1 MSSAPV
7 CAESSTPP
15 GAKVCKAPIAMPRA
29 QHSAWRRWSHRPSSW
44 TCPSALSI
52 NRYGQDA
59 KILASNMPLVMA
71 KPARLLYSTSQVI
84 AVGSDV
90 MTGHA
95 MELLGLHFFSALP
108 EKGHLLLNCSHNP
121 FLVLLAYL
129 VACAAGFGT
138 LDMAER
144 VGHVEDPTA
153 RRQWRWRWL
162 GAGCLASGIWSTHY
176 ISILAFQAP
185 VAIHYEWI
193 MTLASLLI
201 ALAASLLAMQ
211 TLSHAHP
218 RSRQCL
224 VTSVWMGL
232 GIALMHYVG
241 MSAMRSQAQVYFDS
255 QLFMASVAIAI
266 GASLAALW
274 LSIYLRKSAGVFH
287 QLLKYAAS
295 LLLGAGILSM
305 HFTGMAAMQLVVPA
319 GADLLLPQDNHHIQL
334 GLSVAVI
341 TLLVIGS
348 SISAA
353 LADKKLQHKEH
364 DLRRVNALLSQL
376 DQARLSLAQV
386 AHYDALTNLINR
398 RGFNQ
403 IFAERLME
411 RSTSGGM
418 LAVMF
423 LDIDHFKRIND
434 SLGHD
439 AGDELL
445 KVIAGHIKSATRSH
459 DDVVARFGGDEFCI
473 LIGLHN
479 REEARHM
486 AQRIM
491 LKMKE
496 PIELAG
502 RRMVM
507 TTSIGISV
515 FPDDGKSCEELL
527 KNADLALYQSK
538 GAGRNSLHFFSSN
551 LKTRAT
557 LELQLEEE
565 LRHALRDG
573 SGLALNYQPI
583 YDLKSGR
590 VAKLE
595 ALVRWQHPQHGLL
608 SPDRFIGI
616 AEANGMIAELD
627 SWVMR
632 KACEDLAWLSG
643 HGCDELKIAVNCSAL
658 NLAREELADEI
669 ESILRAAGVPPQRLE
684 LEVTENALMGNI
696 SSTLQLLR
704 QIRSLGVSLS
714 IDDFGT
720 GYSSLAY
727 LKRLPL
733 NTLKIDRSF
742 ILDVPKSTQDME
754 IVQAIIVMAHT
765 LHLQVVTEGVETQ
778 QQYEFL
784 AQYDCDYIQGYLLSR
799 PVPLEELLPVLR
811 QLNQRRQSPSTAFNP
826 LIVQNS

>member
-1 MSSAPV
+1 
-7 CAESSTPP
+7 
-15 GAKVCKAPIAMPRA
+15 
-29 QHSAWRRWSHRPSSW
+29 
-44 TCPSALSI
+44 
-52 NRYGQDA
+52 
-59 KILASNMPLVMA
+59 
-71 KPARLLYSTSQVI
+71 
-84 AVGSDV
+84 
-90 MTGHA
+90 
-95 MELLGLHFFSALP
+95 MEWQGLHFVNGLP
-108 EKGHLLLNCSHNP
+108 DSGHLLLNCSHNP
-121 FLVLLAYL
+121 LLVMLAYL
-129 VACAAGFGT
+129 VACAASFAT

-144 VGHVEDPTA
+144 VGHVEKPA
-153 RRQWRWRWL
+153 QQRLWRWI
-162 GAGCLASGIWSTHY
+162 GTCCLAGGIWTMHF
-176 ISILAFQAP
+176 ISMLAFQAP
-185 VAIHYEWI
+185 IEVRYDLPT
-193 MTLASLLI
+193 TLASLLI
-201 ALAASLLAMQ
+201 ALFASFLAMHTLGRAELRASQ
-211 TLSHAHP
+211 TLRAA
-218 RSRQCL
+218 
-224 VTSVWMGL
+224 VFMGL
-232 GIALMHYVG
+232 GIAAMHYVG
-241 MSAMRSQAQVYFDS
+241 MSAMRSSAVQYYQPALVG
-255 QLFMASVAIAI
+255 LSVAIAI
-266 GASLAALW
+266 GASLAALLLARHFTNGSGMW
-274 LSIYLRKSAGVFH
+274 H
-287 QLLKYAAS
+287 QLLKYTAS
-295 LLLGAGILSM
+295 LVMGAGIVSM
-305 HFTGMAAMQLVVPA
+305 HFTGMWSLHLMLPA
-319 GADLLLPQDNHHIQL
+319 GSAPPAAVENNHLQL
-334 GLSVAVI
+334 GMTIAVI
-341 TLLVIGS
+341 ALLIIGS

-353 LADKKLQHKEH
+353 LADKKLQNKEH

-376 DQARLSLAQV
+376 DQARMSLAQV

-403 IFAERLME
+403 IFAEKLIE
-411 RSTSGGM
+411 RSSNGGM

-445 KVIAGHIKSATRSH
+445 KVIAGHIKAATRSH

-473 LIGLHN
+473 LISLHN
-479 REEARHM
+479 RDEARHM

-491 LKMKE
+491 QKMKE

-515 FPDDGKSCEELL
+515 FPEDGKSCEELL

-565 LRHALRDG
+565 LRHALRE
-573 SGLALNYQPI
+573 SNELQLFYQPI
-583 YDLKSGR
+583 YEVKTGQ

-616 AEANGMIAELD
+616 AEANGLIAELD
-627 SWVMR
+627 NWVLR
-632 KACEDLAWLSG
+632 KACQDLARLSEQ
-643 HGCDELKIAVNCSAL
+643 GCGELKIAVNCSAL

-669 ESILRAAGVPPQRLE
+669 ESALRAAGVPPDRLE

-696 SSTLQLLR
+696 ANTLQLLR
-704 QIRSLGVSLS
+704 QIRTLGVSLS

-742 ILDVPKSTQDME
+742 ILDIPKSTQDME

-765 LHLQVVTEGVETQ
+765 LHLQVVTEGVETP
-778 QQYEFL
+778 QQYDFL
-784 AQYDCDYIQGYLLSR
+784 AQYNCDYVQGYLLSR
-799 PVPLEELLPVLR
+799 PVRLEDLQPVLK
-811 QLNQRRQSPSTAFNP
+811 QLNQRRQHTLAPLTPVTTARDTDVPTSRDLFADP
-826 LIVQNS
+826 PGAHAGVSSVRPIR